1 MKKQYLFG
9 AGMLALSIGAAGSAS
24 AAVITQS
31 SVTTFASP
39 NLSGNATLTFNGFN
53 AALGTLTGVTITMT
67 VTELLKDTTFNNSG
81 ASQGVGSPTA
91 LTATATTTLTGP
103 SGLNAVNTITTSPFT
118 GSVAVGGPTVVGSK
132 SVTAVAVTSNP
143 TPVSAYIGGVGSI
156 SLSLVSNGTQGGT
169 VPSNV
174 FSGNSGSATVTTQID
189 DTFTPVVTN
198 APEPTSLALIGAGL
212 AGLGAIRRR
221 RTA

>member
-9 AGMLALSIGAAGSAS
+9 AGMLALSVGAAGSAS

-39 NLSGNATLTFNGFN
+39 NLNGSATLTFNGFN
-53 AALGTLTGVTITMT
+53 AALGTLTGVTITMV
-67 VTELLKDTTFNNSG
+67 VTETLKDTTFNNTGS
-81 ASQGVGSPTA
+81 SQGVGNPTP

-118 GSVAVGGPTVVGSK
+118 GTVGVGGPTVVGSK
-132 SVTAVAVTSNP
+132 SVTQPPNISNP
-143 TPVSAYIGGVGSI
+143 TPIAAYIGGVGSI

-189 DTFTPVVTN
+189 YTYTPVETN
-198 APEPTSLALIGAGL
+198 VPEPTSLALIGAGL

-221 RTA
+221 RAA